1 MQRSWDEELPDCCYE
16 QKQPSLIKPS
26 IPTPNH
32 MLYLSNLDDQ
42 KFLRFSIKYLYLFQ
56 KSVPINL
63 LKHSLSKVLV
73 HYYPLAGRLK
83 TLQSSHEHE
92 HDDDDD
98 RLQIDCNGE
107 GAVFAEASMDMSAQ
121 EFLEVSMKPNKSWR
135 RLLFRVDV
143 TTFVDTPPLVVQVS
157 VFFLSFSCVIY
168 RYRVPVPVSISP
180 NPHIFRC

>member
-1 MQRSWDEELPDCCYE
+1 MKSFQIVAMNRST
-16 QKQPSLIKPS
+16 SLIKPS

-98 RLQIDCNGE
+98 DDRLQIDCNGE

-135 RLLFRVDV
+135 KLLFRVDV
-143 TTFVDTPPLVVQVS
+143 PTFVDTPPLVVQVS
-157 VFFLSFSCVIY
+157 VFFSF
-168 RYRVPVPVSISP
+168 
-180 NPHIFRC
+180 F